1 MNKIKSVIVNDR
13 FLETIAI
20 NLHDEAKVA
29 REGHRFKKIVP
40 ALAFYCFTLE
50 SKLLTYGKA
59 VFTKRSE
66 YRSYTNATLYDKFV
80 WLLNRLNTPEI
91 DAIEKCKTVVADMVQ
106 FRNALTHSKNIKT
119 EEERE
124 LIGIEK
130 FDDRY
135 VHVTSNDKDF
145 MTLSTLEKL
154 DGFYEAIYMLD
165 KIWLIQGRLHFNGDT
180 GSLLVNM
187 SRAKVLDRDKDD

>member
-1 MNKIKSVIVNDR
+1 MNKIEGVIVNDR

-20 NLHDEAKVA
+20 NLHNEAKDA

-59 VFTKRSE
+59 IFTKRGE
-66 YRSYTNATLYDKFV
+66 YKSYTNATLATKFD
-80 WLLNRLNTPEI
+80 WLVNRLNTPEI

-106 FRNALTHSKNIKT
+106 FRNALTHSKNIDIQ
-119 EEERE
+119 EERE
-124 LIGIEK
+124 LIGLEK

-135 VHVTSNDKDF
+135 VSVTSNDKDF

-154 DGFYEAIYMLD
+154 DEFYEAIHMLD

-180 GSLLVNM
+180 SSLLVHM
-187 SRAKVLDRDKDD
+187 SRAKVLNRDKDD